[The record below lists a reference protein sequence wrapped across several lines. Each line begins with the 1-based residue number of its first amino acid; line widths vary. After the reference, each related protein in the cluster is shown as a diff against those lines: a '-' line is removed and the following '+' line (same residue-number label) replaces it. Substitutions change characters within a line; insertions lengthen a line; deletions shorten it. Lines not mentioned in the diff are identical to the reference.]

1 MRWLYRVLISLIV
14 VVASPGCQAAAR
26 SLRAQQVG
34 LESARVHPELV
45 DSTWGRRVTVAWQLV
60 WARRWVEARRAFG
73 ALHEEQ
79 PAAVEPLTGLGLV
92 ARGLGRLR
100 EARSWYGLAVVAE
113 PTSDGNRRQLD
124 LLEWQRPASIEIE
137 TGATHANGVATT
149 DLSTTLVLPLW
160 SEFELLARAGVLGA
174 GEPLVG
180 IFPGAA
186 QPGERSTVFGIGAV
200 IRPPGNL
207 TLTPRLEEWTTG
219 PRHDVFL
226 WLEGAFPLSR
236 HVTALLGVRPL
247 GGSTGAAQASAGADL
262 VIGAGQVLTMQG
274 VACTHASPFEARDEL
289 RAFYALTPTRRESF
303 RIGLVRDLDP
313 ALSATTGVGSASY
326 AITPWLGV
334 RADLSVRTGA
344 FARNSLGLALI
355 DRW

>member
-1 MRWLYRVLISLIV
+1 MRWLYGVFVALIA
-14 VVASPGCQAAAR
+14 VVASPSCQTAG
-26 SLRAQQVG
+26 SLMAQQAG
-34 LESARVHPELV
+34 LERADVHPELV
-45 DSTWGRRVTVAWQLV
+45 DSTWGRRVTAAWQLV
-60 WARRWVEARRAFG
+60 RASRWVEARRAFG

-79 PAAVEPLTGLGLV
+79 PAAVEPMTGMGLV

-100 EARSWYGLAVVAE
+100 EARRWYGLALVAE
-113 PTSDGNRRQLD
+113 PTSADNRRELD

-149 DLSTTLVLPLW
+149 DLSTTLVLPLRP
-160 SEFELLARAGVLGA
+160 EVELLARAGMLGA

-180 IFPGAA
+180 IFPNAA
-186 QPGERSTVFGIGAV
+186 QPGTRSTVLGIGAV
-200 IRPPGNL
+200 IRPPGDV

-219 PRHDVFL
+219 PRHDLFL
-226 WLEGAFPLSR
+226 WVDGALPLFS
-236 HVTALLGVRPL
+236 HVTALLGIRPL
-247 GGSTGAAQASAGADL
+247 SGSTGATQASAGVDL

-274 VACTHASPFEARDEL
+274 VAGTHATPFEARDEL
-289 RAFYALTPTRRESF
+289 RAFYALTPTRREAF

-326 AITPWLGV
+326 AMTPWLVV